1 MTGLSTGLVDNPGE
15 SLAPTISRPDFGVAP
30 RVGFVVSKAVGN
42 AVTRNRV
49 KRRLR
54 HLCRPLV
61 EELEDGTVV
70 VVRALPAAATQPD
83 RVARDLDG
91 AWHQALRKLR

>member
-1 MTGLSTGLVDNPGE
+1 MYAASDPQ
-15 SLAPTISRPDFGVAP
+15 SHAP

-54 HLCRPLV
+54 SIVHARLDVLRSGLY
-61 EELEDGTVV
+61 
-70 VVRALPAAATQPD
+70 VVRALPQAARAD
-83 RVARDLDG
+83 FVRLERDFDYC
-91 AWHQALRKLR
+91 LRKVFRGWP